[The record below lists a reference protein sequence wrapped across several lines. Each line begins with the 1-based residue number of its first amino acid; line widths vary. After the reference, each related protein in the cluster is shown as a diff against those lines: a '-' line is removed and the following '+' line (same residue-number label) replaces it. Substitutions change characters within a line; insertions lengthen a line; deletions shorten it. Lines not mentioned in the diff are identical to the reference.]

1 MTMYGLKYFLII
13 LTGSF
18 ISFGMIILII
28 SIYYN
33 SIFGICMSIIF
44 FFFGVLSFFLIFSK
58 YYVRSNIFEEEKRL
72 KNNIQDYYN
81 KKLNKVLEDSEIK
94 N

>member
-1 MTMYGLKYFLII
+1 
-13 LTGSF
+13 
-18 ISFGMIILII
+18 
-28 SIYYN
+28 
-33 SIFGICMSIIF
+33 MSIIF